1 MSVYLLINFLV
12 QEPRPP
18 ERPCQLD
25 LPHQVTLFSNYFY
38 FLILTIIKI
47 VDSVHLRKKAKAEQ
61 TMSAQAEGKQEKRG
75 VGRPKK
81 MLTGAAAASSKKD

>member
-1 MSVYLLINFLV
+1 LSVYLLINFLV

-18 ERPCQLD
+18 ERP
-25 LPHQVTLFSNYFY
+25 HQVTLFSNYFY
-38 FLILTIIKI
+38 FLILTTIKI
-47 VDSVHLRKKAKAEQ
+47 VDSVHLQKKAKAEQ

-81 MLTGAAAASSKKD
+81 TLTGAAAASSKKD